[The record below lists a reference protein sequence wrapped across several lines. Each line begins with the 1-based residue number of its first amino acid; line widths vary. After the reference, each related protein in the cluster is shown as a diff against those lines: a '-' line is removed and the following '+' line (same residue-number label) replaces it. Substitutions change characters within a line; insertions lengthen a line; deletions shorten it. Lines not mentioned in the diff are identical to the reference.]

1 MAHGF
6 LFAVHIEAVR
16 EIIKANA
23 VERFGKPAETRHA
36 ILLLE
41 GHQDE
46 FHAIAGGDDD
56 RFFDL
61 RLALKPAQGFRDD
74 PLIQRKTLAQLKGRF
89 FVTDS
94 HDNQIHE
101 SISLTN
107 GYQGANKG

>member
-6 LFAVHIEAVR
+6 LFAMHIKAVR
-16 EIIKANA
+16 EIIKAHA
-23 VERFGKPAETRHA
+23 VERFGKPAETGHA

-56 RFFDL
+56 RLFDL
-61 RLALKPAQGFRDD
+61 RFALKPAQDFRDD
-74 PLIQRKTLAQLKGRF
+74 LLIQRKTLAKFQGRF

-94 HDNQIHE
+94 HHDAD
-101 SISLTN
+101 S
-107 GYQGANKG
+107 